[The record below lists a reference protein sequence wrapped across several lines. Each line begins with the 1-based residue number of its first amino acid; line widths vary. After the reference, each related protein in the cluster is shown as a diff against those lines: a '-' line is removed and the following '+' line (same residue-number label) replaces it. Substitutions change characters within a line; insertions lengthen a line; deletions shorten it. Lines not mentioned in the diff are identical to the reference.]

1 MTISFRP
8 FPPRYAQAALIC
20 CLALLPVI
28 AFSFPSQDAPAAGA
42 SGSAQQTLANQ
53 GPTLKVNVNV
63 VNIYAVVRDHKRLV
77 PDLNKD
83 DFEVTEDNV
92 PQQIK
97 YFSKQTDTPLTL
109 VLAIDTSPSQERV
122 LMAEQ
127 AAAKQFASQIMRPK
141 DAFAVL
147 HFDVEVELLQDFTGS
162 LSYLNKAID
171 STQINGGG
179 GGPLPGTFPTTG
191 GATHLYDAVY
201 LASHDMLRSE
211 IGRKVVILLTDGEDQ
226 GSQLTL
232 DQGLAAA
239 QKSDVIIY
247 SILISDRGFYARAG
261 IGYGGEGVLNK
272 LSNETGG
279 HVFRANNERNTT
291 DAFNEIANELRT
303 QYLLGYSPTN
313 NKADG
318 TFRHIKIRVV
328 KDGHYDVQARR
339 GYYAPS
345 GSN

>member
-1 MTISFRP
+1 MTIPFRQ
-8 FPPRYAQAALIC
+8 FLSRYARAALIC
-20 CLALLPVI
+20 CLVILPVL
-28 AFSFPSQDAPAAGA
+28 ALAKGAPPTGA
-42 SGSAQQTLANQ
+42 VGSGQQAPANQ

-63 VNIYAVVRDHKRLV
+63 VNVYAVVREHKRLV
-77 PDLNKD
+77 PDLNRE
-83 DFEVTEDNV
+83 DFELTEDNV

-109 VLAIDTSPSQERV
+109 VLAIDTSPSQGRV
-122 LMAEQ
+122 LTAEQ
-127 AAAKQFASQIMRPK
+127 AAAKQFASQILRPK

-162 LSYLNKAID
+162 LSYLDKAID

-211 IGRKVVILLTDGEDQ
+211 VGRKVIILMTDGEDQ

-232 DQGLAAA
+232 DQGLQAA
-239 QKSDVIIY
+239 QRADVITY

-261 IGYGGEGVLNK
+261 MGYGGEGVLAK

-279 HVFRANNERNTT
+279 HVFRANNPQNTT
-291 DAFNEIANELRT
+291 DAFNEIAHELRT
-303 QYLLGYSPTN
+303 QYLLGYTPSN

-318 TFRHIKIRVV
+318 TYRHIKVRVL
-328 KDGHYDVQARR
+328 KDGHYEVQARR
-339 GYYAPS
+339 GYYAPG

>member
-1 MTISFRP
+1 MNIPFRSFLS
-8 FPPRYAQAALIC
+8 RYARAALIC

-28 AFSFPSQDAPAAGA
+28 AFAFSLQDAPPTGAGA
-42 SGSAQQTLANQ
+42 NPQQAPTNQ

-63 VNIYAVVRDHKRLV
+63 VNVYAVVREHKRLV
-77 PDLNKD
+77 PDLNKE
-83 DFEVTEDNV
+83 DFELTEDDA
-92 PQQIK
+92 PQQIR

-109 VLAIDTSPSQERV
+109 VLAVDTSPSQERV

-127 AAAKQFASQIMRPK
+127 AAAKQFASQILRPR

-147 HFDVEVELLQDFTGS
+147 HFDVEVELLQDFTES
-162 LSYLNKAID
+162 LSFINKAID
-171 STQINGGG
+171 STQINGG

-211 IGRKVVILLTDGEDQ
+211 VGRKVIILLTDGEDQ

-232 DQGLAAA
+232 DQGLQAA
-239 QKSDVIIY
+239 QRSDVIIY

-261 IGYGGEGVLNK
+261 LGYGGEGALNK

-279 HVFRANNERNTT
+279 HVFRADNQRNTT
-291 DAFNEIANELRT
+291 DAFNEIAHELRT
-303 QYLLGYSPTN
+303 QYLLGYTPTN

-318 TFRHIKIRVV
+318 TFRHIKVRVV
-328 KDGHYDVQARR
+328 KDGHYEVQARR
-339 GYYAPS
+339 GYYAAG

>member
-1 MTISFRP
+1 MSI
-8 FPPRYAQAALIC
+8 PRFALRSARWAPLW
-20 CLALLPVI
+20 CLALLPV
-28 AFSFPSQDAPAAGA
+28 AAAPFLSQEASPGAAA
-42 SGSAQQTLANQ
+42 TQQPNQ

-77 PDLNKD
+77 PDLTKD
-83 DFEVTEDNV
+83 AFEITEDNV
-92 PQQIK
+92 PQEIK
-97 YFSKQTDTPLTL
+97 YFSRQTDTPLTL
-109 VLAIDTSPSQERV
+109 VLAVDTSPSQERV
-122 LMAEQ
+122 LTAEQ
-127 AAAKQFASQIMRPK
+127 EAAKQFASQVLRPK

-162 LSYLNKAID
+162 LQFISKAID

-179 GGPLPGTFPTTG
+179 GPVAGTFPTTG

-201 LASHDMLRSE
+201 LGSHDMLRSE
-211 IGRKVVILLTDGEDQ
+211 VGRKVIILLTDGEDQ

-232 DQGLAAA
+232 DQGLQAA
-239 QKSDVIIY
+239 QRSDVIIY

-261 IGYGGEGVLNK
+261 IGYGGEGALSK
-272 LSNETGG
+272 LSGETGG
-279 HVFRANNERNTT
+279 HVFRVSNARNTT

-303 QYLLGYSPTN
+303 QYLLGYTPSN
-313 NKADG
+313 NKTDG
-318 TFRHIKIRVV
+318 TFRHIKVRV

-345 GSN
+345 R

>member
-1 MTISFRP
+1 MTPLFHRFALRHSRS
-8 FPPRYAQAALIC
+8 AAAC
-20 CLALLPVI
+20 CLALVPAALL
-28 AFSFPSQDAPAAGA
+28 AFSPQDA
-42 SGSAQQTLANQ
+42 QQAPANQ

-63 VNIYAVVRDHKRLV
+63 VNVYAVVRDHKRLV
-77 PDLNKD
+77 PDLNQG
-83 DFEVTEDNV
+83 DFDLTEDNM

-109 VLAIDTSPSQERV
+109 VLAVDTSPSQGRV

-127 AAAKQFASQIMRPK
+127 EAAKQFASQILRPK

-147 HFDVEVELLQDFTGS
+147 HFDVEVELLQDFTES
-162 LSYLNKAID
+162 VSYIDKAID

-179 GGPLPGTFPTTG
+179 APVRGTFPSTG

-211 IGRKVVILLTDGEDQ
+211 VGRKVIILLTDGEDE
-226 GSQLTL
+226 GSQLKL
-232 DQGLAAA
+232 DEGLQAA
-239 QKSDVIIY
+239 QRSDVIIY

-279 HVFRANNERNTT
+279 HVFRADNQRNTA

-303 QYLLGYSPTN
+303 QYLLGYTPTN
-313 NKADG
+313 NKTDG
-318 TFRHIKIRVV
+318 TFRHIKVSV
-328 KDGHYDVQARR
+328 TKGDHYQVQARR

-345 GSN
+345 R